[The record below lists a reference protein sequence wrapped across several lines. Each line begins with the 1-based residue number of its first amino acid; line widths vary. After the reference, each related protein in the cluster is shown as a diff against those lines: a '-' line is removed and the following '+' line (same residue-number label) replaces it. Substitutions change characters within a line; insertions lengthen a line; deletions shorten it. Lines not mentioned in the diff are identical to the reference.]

1 MSSVAISPLN
11 MRSKVFVLCM
21 APAVLI
27 FVSSN
32 LVNVGNLAFN
42 MIFSRLMGPEMYG
55 VLALILTI
63 KLAILG
69 VLGAL
74 QMAVSKMVAAT
85 PTSDAPSAEHALSRI
100 NRLIFSGLILMGL
113 PLTMVLVL
121 SETVGVRLG
130 SLPPHLLLMLLA
142 SIPFGA
148 SFSILR
154 GFVFGRMMTKQIIV
168 SANVEMGVRLVG
180 ALFAWV
186 LGFGIEGVVAAIS
199 LSIVAGWAVL
209 VDLLPRCSTRIDTR
223 KTVKTLAIAA
233 APFGLL
239 QLAQVIAL
247 DGDVFIANASL
258 AANEAGYI
266 AVLSLFQRIQFF
278 ACFALA
284 GVLLPG
290 VVIAARDNKSLTA
303 AAFPIFGLFA
313 AVSCLMLLG
322 ATFAPVALIEL
333 MVGRAYMAAAAGLI
347 FAVAS
352 AVFFTINYLAA
363 TFLAALNNKTGVL
376 LVCSIAAAQIT
387 AMGLVDTSDYL
398 DLLRLKVRFQAGGAV
413 LLGTYVFFHL
423 KTRIQ

>member
-1 MSSVAISPLN
+1 MSSVAISPSN
-11 MRSKVFVLCM
+11 MRAKLFALCM

-74 QMAVSKMVAAT
+74 QMAVSQMVAAT
-85 PTSDAPSAEHALSRI
+85 SASDAPSAEHALARI
-100 NRLIFSGLILMGL
+100 NRLLFSGLIFLGL

-121 SETVGVRLG
+121 SETVGARLG
-130 SLPPHLLLMLLA
+130 ALSPHLLLMLLA

-180 ALFAWV
+180 AVFAWT

-209 VDLLPRCSTRIDTR
+209 ADLLPRCSTRVDTR
-223 KTVKTLAIAA
+223 KTVKTLTIAA

-247 DGDVFIANASL
+247 DGDIFIANASL

-290 VVIAARDNKSLTA
+290 VVIAARDNESLMA
-303 AAFPIFGLFA
+303 SAFPIFGLFA

-322 ATFAPVALIEL
+322 AIFAPVALIEL
-333 MVGRAYMAAAAGLI
+333 MVGREYMAAAAGLI

-352 AVFFTINYLAA
+352 AVFFTINYLGA
-363 TFLAALNNKTGVL
+363 TFW
-376 LVCSIAAAQIT
+376 
-387 AMGLVDTSDYL
+387 
-398 DLLRLKVRFQAGGAV
+398 RR
-413 LLGTYVFFHL
+413 
-423 KTRIQ
+423 